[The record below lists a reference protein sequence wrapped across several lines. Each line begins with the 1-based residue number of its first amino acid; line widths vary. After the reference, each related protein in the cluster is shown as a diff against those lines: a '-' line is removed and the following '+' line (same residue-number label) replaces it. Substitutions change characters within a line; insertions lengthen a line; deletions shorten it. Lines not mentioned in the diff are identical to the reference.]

1 MDQEVIDESSD
12 PYSLA
17 QTIALVALAP
27 RAKSKGELLAH
38 LKKRGIAEDIAN
50 AVLYRLQEEGLVNDE
65 EFARAWSESRQRA
78 KKLSKRVIASE
89 LRSKGVDDEIIATV
103 TSEIDERQEYSIA
116 LDLALRKLRP
126 ISHLDSELIRRRIHG
141 ALAHRGFSMGIINEV
156 MREIGI

>member
-1 MDQEVIDESSD
+1 MENSSD

-27 RAKSKGELLAH
+27 RAKSRGELFAH
-38 LKKRGIAEDIAN
+38 LKKRGIADDIAN

-65 EFARAWSESRQRA
+65 EFARAWVESRQRS

-89 LRSKGVDDEIIATV
+89 LRGKGVDDEIIATV
-103 TSEIDERQEYSIA
+103 TSEIDDRLEYSIA
-116 LDLALRKLRP
+116 LDLALRKFRP

-141 ALAHRGFSMGIINEV
+141 ALARRGFSMSLINEV

>member
-1 MDQEVIDESSD
+1 MEDSSD

-27 RAKSKGELLAH
+27 RAKSRGELFAH
-38 LKKRGIAEDIAN
+38 LKKRGITDDIAN

-65 EFARAWSESRQRA
+65 EFARAWVESRQRS

-89 LRSKGVDDEIIATV
+89 LRGKGVDDEIIAMV
-103 TSEIDERQEYSIA
+103 TSEIDDRLEYSIA
-116 LDLALRKLRP
+116 LDLALRKFRP

-141 ALAHRGFSMGIINEV
+141 ALARRGFSMSLINEV

>member
-1 MDQEVIDESSD
+1 MNEGSD

-27 RAKSKGELLAH
+27 RAKSRGELFAH
-38 LKKRGIAEDIAN
+38 LKKRGIADDIAN
-50 AVLYRLQEEGLVNDE
+50 AVLYRLQEQGLVNDE
-65 EFARAWSESRQRA
+65 EFARAWVESRQRT

-89 LRSKGVDDEIIATV
+89 LRGKGVDDEIIATL
-103 TSEIDERQEYSIA
+103 TSEIDDRLEYSIA
-116 LDLALRKLRP
+116 LDLALRKFRP

-141 ALAHRGFSMGIINEV
+141 ALARRGFSMGLISEV